1 MAQRSLDKPKTQ
13 LLGNGCETAKHHLN
27 PSAGTAENTKRHLNP
42 SLGTAKNNSFGGSK
56 TAPLEPPKKNSAGPK
71 RHLLPQYVSQKH
83 GAT

>member
-13 LLGNGCETAKHHLN
+13 LLGKGCETAKHHLN
-27 PSAGTAENTKRHLNP
+27 PS
-42 SLGTAKNNSFGGSK
+42 SGTAKNSTFGGSK
-56 TAPLEPPKKNSAGPK
+56 AAPLEPPKKNSAGPK